1 MDTLDNLIFTNGAED
16 EPVKKTAKKAAKKAA
31 KKVAKKAAKKE
42 SKYSRE
48 YLQSLSAFK
57 LRGICSELGLEPRAD
72 IFKSTMIEQIL
83 NK

>member
-16 EPVKKTAKKAAKKAA
+16 EPVKKASKKQ
-31 KKVAKKAAKKE
+31 VKKAAKKE

-57 LRGICSELGLEPRAD
+57 LREICSELGLEPRAD
-72 IFKSTMIEQIL
+72 RFKSTMIDQIL